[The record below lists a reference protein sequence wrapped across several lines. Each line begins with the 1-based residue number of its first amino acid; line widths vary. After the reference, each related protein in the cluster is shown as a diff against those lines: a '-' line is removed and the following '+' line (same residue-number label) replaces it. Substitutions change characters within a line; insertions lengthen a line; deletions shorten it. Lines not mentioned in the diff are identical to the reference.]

1 MTCIPET
8 VLRNA
13 EFSAHIDAL
22 RRRCFRVK
30 VEEIRYQVLCEV
42 MDSLEGNTEALDT
55 VNELFYER
63 A

>member
-8 VLRNA
+8 VLKNA
-13 EFSAHIDAL
+13 EFAAHIDQL
-22 RRRCFRVK
+22 RRRCFRAK
-30 VEEIRYQVLCEV
+30 VEEIRHQVLCEV
-42 MDSLEGNTEALDT
+42 MDRLEGNTEALDS